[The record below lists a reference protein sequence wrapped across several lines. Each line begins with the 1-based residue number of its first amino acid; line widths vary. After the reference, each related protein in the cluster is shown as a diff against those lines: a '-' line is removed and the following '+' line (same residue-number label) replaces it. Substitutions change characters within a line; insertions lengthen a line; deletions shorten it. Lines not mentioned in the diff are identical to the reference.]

1 MKHKCIILAALT
13 VALSATVAAAPPD
26 VNELFCYTIG
36 PWAAPGF
43 VQHDM
48 PTNLNMLTWPFT
60 VEATWARD
68 DQNFTFDDPYD
79 FALRV
84 RLVDWPVL
92 SGEIS
97 IQQIVMPNGY
107 VSDPSR
113 LDIISGGQSIGINP
127 LIEVFN
133 NGDRISMQ
141 FPLEDVVNDEFMF
154 VVNPQVCDGDLNI
167 DTHRNI
173 GDVITCINGWGQYG
187 MTDLITVI
195 NNFGDECP

>member
-1 MKHKCIILAALT
+1 MNHKIAALT

-36 PWAAPGF
+36 PYAAPGF
-43 VQHDM
+43 VVHDT
-48 PTNLNMLTWPFT
+48 PTFVNMQTWPFT
-60 VEATWARD
+60 VEMTWARD
-68 DQNFTFDDPYD
+68 DQNLTFDDPYD

-84 RLVDWPVL
+84 RLVYWPFDGGDSAGV
-92 SGEIS
+92 
-97 IQQIVMPNGY
+97 QQVIVPNDY
-107 VSDPSR
+107 MTDVNRIDVV
-113 LDIISGGQSIGINP
+113 SGGQSIGLDPVIQTQWS
-127 LIEVFN
+127 
-133 NGDRISMQ
+133 NGDRLQVSFDM
-141 FPLEDVVNDEFMF
+141 LDVVDDEFLF
-154 VVNPQVCDGDLNI
+154 VIYPQVCDGDLNV